1 MSPSTI
7 MPAAAALLR
16 RSRVRA
22 SAHRDRPVTT
32 GSVSGPGRTAPS
44 AMASA
49 SIVAE
54 AGIDHGVEH
63 VDQNMEDRDQLRRP
77 RAPPSLLAYH
87 SPRGLDEGRP
97 VKRRAGHEARKECH
111 GATAEGRCGAKG
123 AN

>member
-22 SAHRDRPVTT
+22 SAQRDRPVTT

-49 SIVAE
+49 SIVAD
-54 AGIDHGVEH
+54 AGIDHGIEH
-63 VDQNMEDRDQLRRP
+63 VDQKIEDRDQLRRP
-77 RAPPSLLAYH
+77 RVPPSPLRIPQPARSRPTSSVIALIIWATWEAGISAGLVSKRLL
-87 SPRGLDEGRP
+87 
-97 VKRRAGHEARKECH
+97 
-111 GATAEGRCGAKG
+111 
-123 AN
+123 